1 MTTASKFS
9 CEVHVWPSLDDK
21 WKGHPPCNNDCYS
34 VTHGFPSYSSYV
46 CLIEAAPSLSC
57 AGSSRG
63 QYCIVTLLCSQP
75 NWCRPQQRPVD
86 ADCCCHEG
94 VLEVLSRLSVQ
105 VVRQN
110 IESLNCII
118 KQTSLPLHSSPFY
131 LLLSLPLSLPLSH
144 LPLPPSSPVDR
155 SESCFPS
162 STRPTR
168 GLPRETQTKMRGL

>member
-1 MTTASKFS
+1 MWDYCPGSCRGTLATPVLYYMTLHFTPK
-9 CEVHVWPSLDDK
+9 LTDK
-21 WKGHPPCNNDCYS
+21 QKQLVQNVLVKCMCDHRW
-34 VTHGFPSYSSYV
+34 SYA

-86 ADCCCHEG
+86 ADCCCHESM
-94 VLEVLSRLSVQ
+94 LEVLGRLSVQ
-105 VVRQN
+105 VVHQN
-110 IESLNCII
+110 IQSLNCIA
-118 KQTSLPLHSSPFY
+118 KQTSLPLHSSPF
-131 LLLSLPLSLPLSH
+131 SLPLSP
-144 LPLPPSSPVDR
+144 LPLPPPVDR